1 MTFNVVTVA
10 NSIAA
15 LTFPGVTVQD
25 LDETRDAV
33 DPRRCPVLRPYPQA
47 GFELTALDDMSF
59 GSTSAKKDIVYTLTY
74 ALFFAPLGSDRGLH
88 IILPEMWA
96 AASTVLGVFRDND
109 TLTGAV
115 DVRPTSARQAGVI
128 LDPADNPY
136 HGVLITL
143 TVLEHSD

>member
-1 MTFNVVTVA
+1 MTFNVVTLA
-10 NSIAA
+10 GSIAA

-25 LDETRDAV
+25 LGQTRDAV
-33 DPRRCPVLRPYPQA
+33 EPRECPVLRPYPQA
-47 GFELTALDDMSF
+47 GFELTALDDASF
-59 GSTSAKKDIVYTLTY
+59 GSTSAKKDLTYTLTY
-74 ALFFAPLGSDRGLH
+74 ALFFAPLDSERGLH
-88 IILPEMWA
+88 VILPEMWA
-96 AASTVLGVFRDND
+96 AASTVLGVFRNND